1 LAEVWVF
8 TGARSKPGTNATFP
22 GGVFSSVQVA
32 EAWIAKHRLSGVL
45 TMYRLDVGAYDWAV
59 ERGTFKPQK
68 PHHFTAEFIGL
79 FAGGETHFHYEVGER
94 SGSSEHD
101 VEVDQL
107 A

>member
-1 LAEVWVF
+1 MGIYWCAKQARYECDVPWGCVF
-8 TGARSKPGTNATFP
+8 KCPSRR
-22 GGVFSSVQVA
+22 
-32 EAWIAKHRLSGVL
+32 AWIAKHRLSGVL